1 MRVSSLNLF
10 GITNPSIF
18 RSPKQEDGCDS
29 HHESNRSG
37 GGRASYQSNDG
48 EQTLELVTRNMTVS
62 LAAIKLPTGT
72 VNQSHARF
80 NPVNSLTV
88 KDDPA
93 FSPAGV
99 QWRVAAR
106 TLPAGIQ
113 LSSAGPRGWSVSV
126 LFYALLPLDKTSAV
140 VQSKVEALEWS
151 DALAPG
157 HRLAFDHSE
166 QLTVAVRK
174 LRAKVAAHVLS
185 LHLLPEKFTLRQL
198 QQVTE
203 VIVGHPLDKSSFR
216 RRLKESRDLVELDE
230 YVRGAQRP
238 AQLFR
243 ASETFSF

>member
-1 MRVSSLNLF
+1 MVMTKELFPLVGVDIALFCVDEHRLQVMLVKRAEAPQAKRWALPGGILKPYLDTSLE
-10 GITNPSIF
+10 G
-18 RSPKQEDGCDS
+18 
-29 HHESNRSG
+29 
-37 GGRASYQSNDG
+37 
-48 EQTLELVTRNMTVS
+48 
-62 LAAIKLPTGT
+62 
-72 VNQSHARF
+72 
-80 NPVNSLTV
+80 
-88 KDDPA
+88 
-93 FSPAGV
+93 
-99 QWRVAAR
+99 AAR
-106 TLPAGIQ
+106 RVLAEKVSIELPLVDEVRTFSGPDRD
-113 LSSAGPRGWSVSV
+113 PRGWSVSV

-174 LRAKVAAHVLS
+174 LRAKVAADVLP